1 MATWGAKAYMVLK
14 AFDDRE
20 IPDAIEFLAQ
30 WVRRPAAVGA
40 ILPSGKSLAHAM
52 ARQVDI
58 DRPGLVLELGGGTGT
73 ITKACIEIG
82 VDPRNI
88 VVLEKAPAFCTMIR
102 ERFPDVRVIRGDA
115 RNLRRL
121 MAARDLGPFKAVLSG
136 LPLLSIPET
145 QRNAILS
152 QSFDVLAQD
161 GVFVQFTY
169 GPLSPVP
176 RVITRSLELV
186 KDRSAW
192 VLKNIPPASVWRYS
206 RARPIVAETAQ
217 VGLAVPSMA
226 SDATAAPPPPATGRR
241 GEAAHL
247 TE

>member
-1 MATWGAKAYMVLK
+1 MGLK
-14 AFDDRE
+14 PFDDVE
-20 IPDAIEFLAQ
+20 IPDTLEFLAQ

-52 ARQVDI
+52 AKQIDI
-58 DRPGLVLELGGGTGT
+58 ERPGLVLELGGGTGT
-73 ITKACIEIG
+73 ITKACIETG
-82 VDPRNI
+82 VDPAQI
-88 VVLEKAPAFCTMIR
+88 VVLEKAPTFCALIR
-102 ERFPDVRVIRGDA
+102 QRFPEVTVIRGDA
-115 RNLRRL
+115 RNLKRL
-121 MAARDLGPFKAVLSG
+121 LKARDLGPFKAVLSG

-176 RVITRSLELV
+176 RVITRSLALE

-192 VLKNIPPASVWRYS
+192 VLRNVPPASVWRYS
-206 RARPIVAETAQ
+206 RAQPNLSEPQRPIMPTPLPSAHATSRGRAVEPAQ
-217 VGLAVPSMA
+217 
-226 SDATAAPPPPATGRR
+226 AAD
-241 GEAAHL
+241 
-247 TE
+247 

>member
-1 MATWGAKAYMVLK
+1 MGLK
-14 AFDDRE
+14 PFDDVE
-20 IPDAIEFLAQ
+20 IPDTLEFLAQ

-52 ARQVDI
+52 AKQI
-58 DRPGLVLELGGGTGT
+58 DVERPGLVLELGGGTGT

-82 VDPRNI
+82 VDPAQI
-88 VVLEKAPAFCTMIR
+88 VVLEKAPAFCALIR
-102 ERFPDVRVIRGDA
+102 QRFPEVTVIRGDA
-115 RNLRRL
+115 RYLKRLLRTRE
-121 MAARDLGPFKAVLSG
+121 LGPFKAVLSG
-136 LPLLSIPET
+136 LPLLSIPEA

-176 RVITRSLELV
+176 RVITRSLALQ

-192 VLKNIPPASVWRYS
+192 VLRNVPPASVWRYS
-206 RARPIVAETAQ
+206 RAQPNLAAKPSPII
-217 VGLAVPSMA
+217 
-226 SDATAAPPPPATGRR
+226 AAPPLP
-241 GEAAHL
+241 GEAAAHGHAA
-247 TE
+247 EPAQGAD

>member
-1 MATWGAKAYMVLK
+1 MVLK
-14 AFDDRE
+14 AFDDKE

-40 ILPSGKSLAHAM
+40 ILPSGKSLAQAM

-58 DRPGLVLELGGGTGT
+58 NRPGLVLELGGGTGT
-73 ITKACIEIG
+73 ITKACIENG
-82 VDPRNI
+82 VDPRDI
-88 VVLEKAPAFCTMIR
+88 VVLEKAPAFCTLIR
-102 ERFPDVRVIRGDA
+102 QRFPEVRVIRGDA
-115 RNLRRL
+115 RYLKRL
-121 MAARDLGPFKAVLSG
+121 MAARDLGSFKAVLSG

-152 QSFDVLAQD
+152 QSFDVLDQD

-176 RVITRSLELV
+176 RVMVRSLELV

-206 RARPIVAETAQ
+206 RPHPAETGPVLTMPAIPTTPPI
-217 VGLAVPSMA
+217 AVRPG
-226 SDATAAPPPPATGRR
+226 DVPQLV
-241 GEAAHL
+241 E
-247 TE
+247 